1 MDQKTIFRLFIYNN
15 VVLTVIAACLI
26 FLSVTA
32 LQVQRGGHIKVVD
45 YSDRP
50 EPCGSRSDPCL
61 VDLISNLP
69 EPCGSIDEPCFVMER
84 YPR

>member
-1 MDQKTIFRLFIYNN
+1 MNQKTIFRLFIYMN
-15 VVLTVIAACLI
+15 VVLTIIAVCLV

-32 LQVQRGGHIKVVD
+32 SQVRSGGYINVVD
-45 YSDRP
+45 YSNRP

-69 EPCGSIDEPCFVMER
+69 EPCGSIDEPCFVMDR